1 MTQIPPYKQSIRPG
15 DIKFFKIKGSNG
27 KSTDLSGSIAE
38 FYYYESILANTV
50 TATVAFIDTGFEKEG
65 NTRLNTSGIIDD
77 LELVGGEEIEF
88 EVIDNNDVTS
98 ESEGTLTSAVC
109 DSDVMYIKSIRNV
122 ATQGTKKMFVLDLVT
137 KEYWTNEET
146 RVTKRYDGNPG
157 NHVKDILQNILGV
170 GTFEVEN
177 SSYDYNFIGNTKKPL
192 YTCTWLASKSS
203 TSQTPSDDPKKG
215 TLLGATAGFFFF
227 QTRDKYYFKSVD
239 TLADQLVK
247 PGRDF
252 IYNNTGKEPK
262 GGIGGKKINILD
274 YTTQQQVDIGK
285 DLSLGVYNSK
295 TIFFDLYSLSYKVV
309 DFSFDANKKD
319 KVKLLNESTNNPQK
333 EITEKPSRLFF
344 SYLDV
349 GTLPNDSKDS
359 KDSKLIDDRKD
370 PSPTTRSPE
379 VMVQSI
385 MRYNELFRTKINIII
400 PGDFS
405 IRAGDVVNCTFANLN
420 TEVSGGSQTLSGKFI
435 VANVC
440 HKVNS
445 EQTLSSID
453 IIRDSFG
460 DIG

>member
-1 MTQIPPYKQSIRPG
+1 MANTPYKQSIRPG

-77 LELVGGEEIEF
+77 LELVGGEEVEF

-98 ESEGTLTSAVC
+98 ESEGTLTSAIC

-146 RVTKRYDGNPG
+146 RVTKRYNGNPG

-170 GTFEVEN
+170 STFEVEQ

-192 YTCTWLASKSS
+192 YTCTWLASKSI
-203 TSQTPSDDPKKG
+203 TSESEEGSLDG
-215 TLLGATAGFFFF
+215 ITAGFFFF

-239 TLADQLVK
+239 TLSKQLVK

-262 GGIGGKKINILD
+262 GSIGGKKINILD

-295 TIFFDLYSLSYKVV
+295 TIFFDFYSLSYRVV
-309 DFSFDANKKD
+309 DFNFKKNKEG
-319 KVKLLNESTNNPQK
+319 KVPFLNEKTNNPQK

-344 SYLDV
+344 SYLDI
-349 GTLPNDSKDS
+349 GTLPASG
-359 KDSKLIDDRKD
+359 KLIDDKKD
-370 PSPTTRSPE
+370 PSSTTRSPE
-379 VMVQSI
+379 SMVQSI
-385 MRYNELFRTKINIII
+385 TRYNELFRTKINIII

-405 IRAGDVVNCTFANLN
+405 IRAGDVVNCTFVNLN
-420 TEVSGGSQTLSGKFI
+420 TEVSGGSQTLSGNFI

>member
-1 MTQIPPYKQSIRPG
+1 MANTPYKQSIRPG

-122 ATQGTKKMFVLDLVT
+122 AAQGTKKMFVLDLVT

-146 RVTKRYDGNPG
+146 RVTKRYNGNPG

-170 GTFEVEN
+170 NTFEVEN
-177 SSYDYNFIGNTKKPL
+177 SSRNYNFIGNTKKPL
-192 YTCTWLASKSS
+192 YTCTWLASKSA
-203 TSQTPSDDPKKG
+203 TSQTASDDPTKG
-215 TLLGATAGFFFF
+215 TLQGATAGFFFF

-239 TLADQLVK
+239 TLSKQLVK

-274 YTTQQQVDIGK
+274 YTTQQQADIGK

-295 TIFFDLYSLSYKVV
+295 TIFFDLYSLNYRVV
-309 DFSFDANKKD
+309 DFSFEENKKG
-319 KVKLLNESTNNPQK
+319 KVKLLNEKTNNPQK
-333 EITEKPSRLFF
+333 EIIEKPSRLMF
-344 SYLDV
+344 SYLDI
-349 GTLPNDSKDS
+349 GTLPTNSD
-359 KDSKLIDDRKD
+359 LIDDRKD

-405 IRAGDVVNCTFANLN
+405 IRAGDVVNCTFVNLN

-440 HKVNS
+440 HKINS

-460 DIG
+460 DIE

>member
-1 MTQIPPYKQSIRPG
+1 MANPPFKQSIRPG
-15 DIKFFKIKGSNG
+15 DIKLFKIKGSKG

-109 DSDVMYIKSIRNV
+109 DSDVMYLKSIRNV

-146 RVTKRYDGNPG
+146 RVTKRYNGNPG

-170 GTFEVEN
+170 NTFDIEQ
-177 SSYDYNFIGNTKKPL
+177 SIRSYSFIGNTKKPL
-192 YTCTWLASKSS
+192 YTCTWLASKSIAS
-203 TSQTPSDDPKKG
+203 ETTEGSLQ
-215 TLLGATAGFFFF
+215 GATAGFFFF

-239 TLADQLVK
+239 TLSKQLVK

-274 YTTQQQVDIGK
+274 YTTQQQTDIGK
-285 DLSLGVYNSK
+285 DLSLGVYNNK
-295 TIFFDLYSLSYKVV
+295 TIFFDLYSLNYRVV
-309 DFSFDANKKD
+309 NFNFKENKKG
-319 KVKLLNESTNNPQK
+319 KVPFLNEQTNNPQE

-344 SYLDV
+344 SYRDI
-349 GTLPNDSKDS
+349 GTLPANGD
-359 KDSKLIDDRKD
+359 LVDDRKD
-370 PSPTTRSPE
+370 PSPTTRSE
-379 VMVQSI
+379 EAMVQSV

-405 IRAGDVVNCTFANLN
+405 IRAGDVVKCTFVNLN
-420 TEVSGGSQTLSGKFI
+420 TEVSSGSQTLSGNFI